1 MNDDFNSNL
10 NNEPVTPPVP
20 DSGNPQPAFD
30 YQPPQVEI
38 PQAPVFD
45 AAPVNA
51 DVTTAQTDTPP
62 AYTFGQQ
69 PVQTEVPQQNPYQP
83 NAQGYQPQQNPYQP
97 NAQGYQPQQNPYQP
111 NAQGYQPQ
119 QNPYQPNAQGYQPQQ
134 DPYQSNAQGY
144 QPQQDHTYSS
154 GYYQYTPVNP
164 AMVNAQN
171 QTDGF
176 AIASLILGITG
187 ICTCCTFIPA
197 ILGLIFGIVSKS
209 TNDGTR
215 PTGVSTAGIITSVVA
230 LLINIF
236 FLVIGLAE

>member
-20 DSGNPQPAFD
+20 DSDNPQPAFD
-30 YQPPQVEI
+30 YQPPQVEV
-38 PQAPVFD
+38 PQAPVFK
-45 AAPVNA
+45 AASANA
-51 DVTTAQTDTPP
+51 DVPTAQTDTPP

-69 PVQTEVPQQNPYQP
+69 PVQAEVPQQNPYQP
-83 NAQGYQPQQNPYQP
+83 DAQGYQPQQNPYQP
-97 NAQGYQPQQNPYQP
+97 
-111 NAQGYQPQ
+111 
-119 QNPYQPNAQGYQPQQ
+119 
-134 DPYQSNAQGY
+134 NAQGY

-197 ILGLIFGIVSKS
+197 ILGIIFAIVSKS

-215 PTGVSTAGIITSVVA
+215 PTGVSTAGIITSVAA

-236 FLVIGLAE
+236 FLLIGLAE

>member
-119 QNPYQPNAQGYQPQQ
+119 Q
-134 DPYQSNAQGY
+134 
-144 QPQQDHTYSS
+144 DHTYSS

>member
-97 NAQGYQPQQNPYQP
+97 NAQGYQPQQ
-111 NAQGYQPQ
+111 
-119 QNPYQPNAQGYQPQQ
+119 
-134 DPYQSNAQGY
+134 
-144 QPQQDHTYSS
+144 DHTYSS

-236 FLVIGLAE
+236 FLVIGFAE